1 MIHAPDFL
9 DAINAPADDRV
20 SRLVK
25 GLREHVSWND
35 FASSLVEQYD
45 RKRSLSDRQLDAAE
59 RMLAKIA
66 ATRAAK
72 AARDEARTQVPV
84 ERLSA
89 IHLMFGRAMDGGQK
103 RPVYRAAG
111 LVLSLAPLSGRNSG
125 SIYVKD
131 AETGDYFGK
140 IDEHLVYRAV
150 HAAPEWAAEAL
161 SRIARDPSAAAVEYG
176 RETGRC
182 SCCGRELTN
191 PDSIALGIG
200 PICKD
205 RWGF

>member
-1 MIHAPDFL
+1 MIHEPDFL
-9 DAINAPADDRV
+9 DAINAPAEDRV

-35 FASSLVEQYD
+35 FASSLVQQYD
-45 RKRSLSDRQLDAAE
+45 RKRSLSDKQLDAAE

-140 IDEHLVYRAV
+140 IDDHLVYRAV
-150 HAAPEWAAEAL
+150 HTAPEWAADAL

>member
-9 DAINAPADDRV
+9 DAINAPADDRI

-35 FASSLVEQYD
+35 FASSLVQQYD
-45 RKRSLSDRQLDAAE
+45 RKRALSDKQLDAAE
-59 RMLAKIA
+59 RMLTKVA
-66 ATRAAK
+66 ANRAAK

-89 IHLMFGRAMDGGQK
+89 IHLMFGRAMDAGQK

-125 SIYVKD
+125 SIYIKD

-150 HAAPEWAAEAL
+150 RAAPEWAAEAL
-161 SRIARDPSAAAVEYG
+161 SRIARDPSTAAVEYG

>member
-1 MIHAPDFL
+1 MIHEPDFL

-20 SRLVK
+20 SRLVRA
-25 GLREHVSWND
+25 LREHVSWND
-35 FASSLVEQYD
+35 FASSLVQQYD
-45 RKRSLSDRQLDAAE
+45 RKRSLSDKQLDAAE

-66 ATRAAK
+66 ANKAANKAAK
-72 AARDEARTQVPV
+72 AAAPSVDLTRVHA
-84 ERLSA
+84 
-89 IHLMFGRAMDGGQK
+89 MFAKAMASGHK

-111 LVLSLAPLSGRNSG
+111 LALSLAPLSGRNAG

-131 AETGDYFGK
+131 DETGDYLGK
-140 IDEHLVYRAV
+140 VTEDLRFNPLRT
-150 HAAPEWAAEAL
+150 APEWAAEAL

-191 PDSIALGIG
+191 PESIALGIG

>member
-1 MIHAPDFL
+1 MIHEPDFL
-9 DAINAPADDRV
+9 DAINAPADDRP

-35 FASSLVEQYD
+35 FASSLVQQYD
-45 RKRSLSDRQLDAAE
+45 RKRSLSDKQLDAAE

-161 SRIARDPSAAAVEYG
+161 SRIARDPSTAAVEYG

-200 PICKD
+200 QICKD

>member
-1 MIHAPDFL
+1 MIHEPDFL
-9 DAINAPADDRV
+9 DAINAPAEDRV

-35 FASSLVEQYD
+35 FASSLVQQYD
-45 RKRSLSDRQLDAAE
+45 RKRSLSDKQLDAAE

-72 AARDEARTQVPV
+72 AARDEARTHVPV

-161 SRIARDPSAAAVEYG
+161 SRIARDPSTAAVEYG

-191 PDSIALGIG
+191 PESIALGIG

>member
-1 MIHAPDFL
+1 MIHEPDFL
-9 DAINAPADDRV
+9 DAINAPADDRP

-35 FASSLVEQYD
+35 FASSLVQQYD

-66 ATRAAK
+66 ATRAEK
-72 AARDEARTQVPV
+72 AARAAAAPSVDLTRVHA
-84 ERLSA
+84 
-89 IHLMFGRAMDGGQK
+89 MFAKAMASGHK

-111 LVLSLAPLSGRNSG
+111 LALSLAPLSGRNAG

-131 AETGDYFGK
+131 DETGDYLGK
-140 IDEHLVYRAV
+140 VTEDLRFNPLRT
-150 HAAPEWAAEAL
+150 APEWAAEAL
-161 SRIARDPSAAAVEYG
+161 SRIARDPSTAAVEYG

>member
-1 MIHAPDFL
+1 MIHEPDFL
-9 DAINAPADDRV
+9 DAINAPADDRP

-35 FASSLVEQYD
+35 FASSLVQQYD
-45 RKRSLSDRQLDAAE
+45 RKRSLSDKQLDAAE

-66 ATRAAK
+66 ATRAEK
-72 AARDEARTQVPV
+72 AARAAAAPSVDLTRVHA
-84 ERLSA
+84 
-89 IHLMFGRAMDGGQK
+89 MFAKAMASGHK

-111 LVLSLAPLSGRNSG
+111 LALSLAPLSGRNAG

-131 AETGDYFGK
+131 DETGDYLGK
-140 IDEHLVYRAV
+140 VTEDLRFNPLRT
-150 HAAPEWAAEAL
+150 APEWAAEAL
-161 SRIARDPSAAAVEYG
+161 SRIARDPSTAAVEYG

>member
-9 DAINAPADDRV
+9 DAINAPADDRP

-35 FASSLVEQYD
+35 FASSLVQQYD

-66 ATRAAK
+66 ATRAEK
-72 AARDEARTQVPV
+72 AARAAAAPSVDLTRVHA
-84 ERLSA
+84 
-89 IHLMFGRAMDGGQK
+89 MFAKAMASGHK

-111 LVLSLAPLSGRNSG
+111 LSLSLAPLSGRNAG

-131 AETGDYFGK
+131 DETGDYLGK
-140 IDEHLVYRAV
+140 VTEDLRFNPLRT
-150 HAAPEWAAEAL
+150 APEWAAEAL
-161 SRIARDPSAAAVEYG
+161 SRIARDPSTAAVEYG

>member
-1 MIHAPDFL
+1 MIHEPDFL
-9 DAINAPADDRV
+9 DAINAPADDRP

-35 FASSLVEQYD
+35 FASSLVQQYD

-66 ATRAAK
+66 ANQAANQAAK
-72 AARDEARTQVPV
+72 AAAPSVDLTRVHA
-84 ERLSA
+84 
-89 IHLMFGRAMDGGQK
+89 MFAKAMASGHK

-111 LVLSLAPLSGRNSG
+111 LALSLAPLSGRNAG

-131 AETGDYFGK
+131 DETGDYLGK
-140 IDEHLVYRAV
+140 VTEDLRFNPLRT
-150 HAAPEWAAEAL
+150 APEWAAEAL
-161 SRIARDPSAAAVEYG
+161 SRIARDPSTAAVEYG

>member
-1 MIHAPDFL
+1 MIHEPDFL

-20 SRLVK
+20 SRLVRA
-25 GLREHVSWND
+25 LREHVSWND
-35 FASSLVEQYD
+35 FASSLVQQYD
-45 RKRSLSDRQLDAAE
+45 RKRSLSDKQLDAAE

-66 ATRAAK
+66 ANRAEK
-72 AARDEARTQVPV
+72 AARAAAAPSVDLTRVHA
-84 ERLSA
+84 
-89 IHLMFGRAMDGGQK
+89 MFAKAMASGHK

-111 LVLSLAPLSGRNSG
+111 LALSLAPLSGRNAG

-131 AETGDYFGK
+131 DETGDYLGK
-140 IDEHLVYRAV
+140 VTEDLRFNPLRT
-150 HAAPEWAAEAL
+150 APEWAAEAL
-161 SRIARDPSAAAVEYG
+161 SRIARDPSTAAVEYG

>member
-1 MIHAPDFL
+1 MIHEPDFL

-35 FASSLVEQYD
+35 FASSLVQQHD
-45 RKRSLSDRQLDAAE
+45 RKRSLSDKQLDAAE

-66 ATRAAK
+66 ATRAEK
-72 AARDEARTQVPV
+72 AARAAAAPSVDLTRVHA
-84 ERLSA
+84 
-89 IHLMFGRAMDGGQK
+89 MFAKAMASGHK

-111 LVLSLAPLSGRNSG
+111 LALSLAPLSGRNAG

-131 AETGDYFGK
+131 DETGDYLGK
-140 IDEHLVYRAV
+140 VTEDLRFNPLRT
-150 HAAPEWAAEAL
+150 APEWAAEAL
-161 SRIARDPSAAAVEYG
+161 SRIARDPSTAAVEYG

-191 PDSIALGIG
+191 PESIALGIG

>member
-35 FASSLVEQYD
+35 FASSLVQQYD
-45 RKRSLSDRQLDAAE
+45 RKRSLSDKQLDAAE

-66 ATRAAK
+66 ATRAEK
-72 AARDEARTQVPV
+72 AARAAAAPSVDLTRVHA
-84 ERLSA
+84 
-89 IHLMFGRAMDGGQK
+89 MFAKAMASGHK

-111 LVLSLAPLSGRNSG
+111 LALSLAPLSGRNAG

-131 AETGDYFGK
+131 DETGDYLGK
-140 IDEHLVYRAV
+140 VTEDLRFNPLRT
-150 HAAPEWAAEAL
+150 APEWAAEAL
-161 SRIARDPSAAAVEYG
+161 SRIARDPSTAAVEYG

-191 PDSIALGIG
+191 PESIALGIG

>member
-1 MIHAPDFL
+1 MIHEPDFL

-25 GLREHVSWND
+25 GLREHISWND
-35 FASSLVEQYD
+35 FASSLVQQYD
-45 RKRSLSDRQLDAAE
+45 RKRSLSDKQLDAAE

-66 ATRAAK
+66 ANQAANQAAK
-72 AARDEARTQVPV
+72 AAAPSVDLTRVHA
-84 ERLSA
+84 
-89 IHLMFGRAMDGGQK
+89 MFAKAMASGHK

-111 LVLSLAPLSGRNSG
+111 LALSLAPLSGRNAG

-131 AETGDYFGK
+131 DETGDYLGK
-140 IDEHLVYRAV
+140 VTEDLRFNSLRT
-150 HAAPEWAAEAL
+150 APEWAAEAL
-161 SRIARDPSAAAVEYG
+161 SRIARDPSTAAVEYG

>member
-1 MIHAPDFL
+1 MIHEPDFL

-35 FASSLVEQYD
+35 FASSLVQQYD
-45 RKRSLSDRQLDAAE
+45 RKRSLSDKQLDAAE

-66 ATRAAK
+66 ATRAEK
-72 AARDEARTQVPV
+72 AARAAAAPSVDLTRVHA
-84 ERLSA
+84 
-89 IHLMFGRAMDGGQK
+89 MFAKAMASGHK

-111 LVLSLAPLSGRNSG
+111 LALSLAPLSGRNAG

-131 AETGDYFGK
+131 DETGDYLGK
-140 IDEHLVYRAV
+140 VTEDLRFNPLRT
-150 HAAPEWAAEAL
+150 APEWAAEAL

>member
-1 MIHAPDFL
+1 MIHEPDFL

-35 FASSLVEQYD
+35 FASSLVQQYD
-45 RKRSLSDRQLDAAE
+45 RKRSLSDKQLDAAE

-66 ATRAAK
+66 ANQAANQAAK
-72 AARDEARTQVPV
+72 AAAPSVDLTRVHA
-84 ERLSA
+84 
-89 IHLMFGRAMDGGQK
+89 MFAKAMASGHK

-111 LVLSLAPLSGRNSG
+111 LALSLAPLSGRNAG

-131 AETGDYFGK
+131 DETGDYLGK
-140 IDEHLVYRAV
+140 VTEDLRFNPLRT
-150 HAAPEWAAEAL
+150 APEWAAEAL

-191 PDSIALGIG
+191 PESIALGIG

>member
-1 MIHAPDFL
+1 MIHEPDFL

-20 SRLVK
+20 SRLVRA
-25 GLREHVSWND
+25 LREHVSWND

-45 RKRSLSDRQLDAAE
+45 RKRSLSDKQLDAAE

-66 ATRAAK
+66 ATRAEK
-72 AARDEARTQVPV
+72 AARAAAAPSVDLTRVHA
-84 ERLSA
+84 
-89 IHLMFGRAMDGGQK
+89 MFAKAMASGHK

-111 LVLSLAPLSGRNSG
+111 LALSLAPLSGRNAG

-131 AETGDYFGK
+131 DETGDYLGK
-140 IDEHLVYRAV
+140 VTEDLRFNPLRT
-150 HAAPEWAAEAL
+150 APEWAAEAL
-161 SRIARDPSAAAVEYG
+161 SRIARDPSTAAVEYG

-191 PDSIALGIG
+191 PESIALGIG

>member
-1 MIHAPDFL
+1 MIHEPDFL
-9 DAINAPADDRV
+9 DAINAPADDRP

-35 FASSLVEQYD
+35 FASSLVQQYD
-45 RKRSLSDRQLDAAE
+45 RKRSLSDKQLDAAE

-66 ATRAAK
+66 ANQAAK
-72 AARDEARTQVPV
+72 AAAPSVDLTRVHA
-84 ERLSA
+84 
-89 IHLMFGRAMDGGQK
+89 MFAKAMASGHK

-111 LVLSLAPLSGRNSG
+111 LALSLAPLSGRNAG

-131 AETGDYFGK
+131 DETGDYLGK
-140 IDEHLVYRAV
+140 VTEDLRFNPLRT
-150 HAAPEWAAEAL
+150 APEWAAEAL

-200 PICKD
+200 PICKE

>member
-1 MIHAPDFL
+1 MIHEPDFL

-35 FASSLVEQYD
+35 FASSLVQQYD

-66 ATRAAK
+66 ATRAEKAERAAAAPSVDLTRVHAMFAK
-72 AARDEARTQVPV
+72 AMA
-84 ERLSA
+84 SG
-89 IHLMFGRAMDGGQK
+89 HK

-111 LVLSLAPLSGRNSG
+111 LALSLAPLSGRNAG

-131 AETGDYFGK
+131 DETGDYLGK
-140 IDEHLVYRAV
+140 VTEDLRFNPLRT
-150 HAAPEWAAEAL
+150 APEWAAEAL

>member
-150 HAAPEWAAEAL
+150 HAAPEWAADAL
-161 SRIARDPSAAAVEYG
+161 SRIARDPSTAAVEYG

>member
-1 MIHAPDFL
+1 MIHEPDFL
-9 DAINAPADDRV
+9 DAINAPADDRP

-35 FASSLVEQYD
+35 FASSLVQQYD
-45 RKRSLSDRQLDAAE
+45 RKRSLSDKQLDAAE

-66 ATRAAK
+66 ANRAEK
-72 AARDEARTQVPV
+72 AARAAAAPSVDLTRVHA
-84 ERLSA
+84 
-89 IHLMFGRAMDGGQK
+89 MFAKAMASGHK

-111 LVLSLAPLSGRNSG
+111 LALSLAPLSGRNAG

-131 AETGDYFGK
+131 DETGDYLGK
-140 IDEHLVYRAV
+140 VTEDLRFNPLRT
-150 HAAPEWAAEAL
+150 APEWAAEAL
-161 SRIARDPSAAAVEYG
+161 SRIARDPSTAAVEYG

>member
-1 MIHAPDFL
+1 MIHEPDFL
-9 DAINAPADDRV
+9 DAINAPADDRP

-35 FASSLVEQYD
+35 FASSLVQQYD

-66 ATRAAK
+66 ATRAEK
-72 AARDEARTQVPV
+72 AARAAAAPSVDLTRVHA
-84 ERLSA
+84 
-89 IHLMFGRAMDGGQK
+89 MFAKAMASGHK

-111 LVLSLAPLSGRNSG
+111 LALSLAPLSGRNAG

-131 AETGDYFGK
+131 DETGDYLGK
-140 IDEHLVYRAV
+140 VTEDLRFNPLRT
-150 HAAPEWAAEAL
+150 APEWAAEAL

>member
-1 MIHAPDFL
+1 MIHEPDFL
-9 DAINAPADDRV
+9 DAINAPADDRP

-35 FASSLVEQYD
+35 FASSLVQQYD
-45 RKRSLSDRQLDAAE
+45 RKRSLSDKQLDAAE

-66 ATRAAK
+66 ANRAEK
-72 AARDEARTQVPV
+72 AARAAAAPSVDLTRVHA
-84 ERLSA
+84 
-89 IHLMFGRAMDGGQK
+89 MFAKAMASGHK

-111 LVLSLAPLSGRNSG
+111 LALSLAPLSGRNAG

-131 AETGDYFGK
+131 DETGDYLGK
-140 IDEHLVYRAV
+140 VTEDLRFNPLRT
-150 HAAPEWAAEAL
+150 APEWAAEAL

-191 PDSIALGIG
+191 PESIALGIG

>member
-1 MIHAPDFL
+1 MIHEPDFL
-9 DAINAPADDRV
+9 DAINAPAEDRV

-35 FASSLVEQYD
+35 FASSLVQQYD
-45 RKRSLSDRQLDAAE
+45 RKRSLSDKQLDAAE

-66 ATRAAK
+66 ATRAEK
-72 AARDEARTQVPV
+72 AARAAAAPSVDLTRVHA
-84 ERLSA
+84 
-89 IHLMFGRAMDGGQK
+89 MFAKAMASGHK

-111 LVLSLAPLSGRNSG
+111 LALSLAPLSGRNAG

-131 AETGDYFGK
+131 DETGDYLGK
-140 IDEHLVYRAV
+140 VTEDLRFNPLRT
-150 HAAPEWAAEAL
+150 APEWAAEAL
-161 SRIARDPSAAAVEYG
+161 SRIARDPSTAAVEYG

-191 PDSIALGIG
+191 PESIALGIG